1 MKSEV
6 IDPRIK
12 RLDLE
17 RNPERVVVNDMENWG
32 TFEVFHQRKRG
43 DQHEHVGIVHA
54 PDPDLAL
61 VFAKEQYGRR
71 LKCSNMWVVRSSDIY
86 SFSYDD
92 EDMFETIPDKSYRE
106 ASGFKVRD
114 KVNKFKKENQPIQT
128 TQP

>member
-1 MKSEV
+1 MAEPI

-17 RNPERVVVNDMENWG
+17 RNPEKVELTSNEDWV

-43 DQHEHVGIVHA
+43 EQHEHVGIVHA
-54 PDPDLAL
+54 SDAEMAL
-61 VFAKEQYGRR
+61 IFAKEQYGRR
-71 LKCSNMWVVRSSDIY
+71 LKCANLWVVKSSDIF

-92 EDMFETIPDKSYRE
+92 EDMFATIPDKNYRE

-114 KVNKFKKENQPIQT
+114 KINQFKKENKI
-128 TQP
+128 